1 MRIAISA
8 TSPTL
13 DAEVDPRFGRCQ
25 YFIIADPETMEFE
38 ALENSS
44 AMAAGGAGISTGQ
57 MIASKGVEAVLTGNC
72 GPNAYQVLSAAGLQ
86 VITGVTGKVRDA
98 IQAYKSGQFQATSQP
113 TVEAHFG
120 MGATPGMGAGT
131 GFGMGGGGMGRGMGR
146 GMGGGMG
153 MGRGM
158 GGGMGAGMMPPVSP
172 APQPASP
179 EQELEALKAQ
189 SQALAQQL
197 TEIQRRI
204 GQLEKGEK

>member
-8 TSPTL
+8 TNSDL

-38 ALENSS
+38 ALDNSN
-44 AMAAGGAGISTGQ
+44 AMAAGGAGISTAQ
-57 MIASKGVEAVLTGNC
+57 MIAGKGVGAVLTGNC
-72 GPNAYQVLSAAGLQ
+72 GPNAYQVLSAAGIQ
-86 VITGVTGKVRDA
+86 VITGVLGKVRDA
-98 IQAYKSGQFQATSQP
+98 VQAYKSGQLKVSSEPNVAD
-113 TVEAHFG
+113 H
-120 MGATPGMGAGT
+120 
-131 GFGMGGGGMGRGMGR
+131 FGMGGGMGGGMGMGR

-158 GGGMGAGMMPPVSP
+158 GRGMGMGFDGAGMMPPVSP
-172 APQPASP
+172 VSQPLNP

-189 SQALAQQL
+189 SQMLAQQL

-204 GQLEKGEK
+204 EELGKKRE